1 MRALAEARPEES
13 IVQQFIAQLSWC
25 HNVRVLDRI
34 KDRPTREW
42 CLPAALEH
50 GWSQEILVIQIKSGL
65 REMEGKAL
73 TNFQRALPP
82 PDSDLAEQI
91 LNRIGVFSSELR
103 LQSAP
108 ILSSQKS
115 ATVCSNRQ
123 ELALARGRRLLF
135 N

>member
-1 MRALAEARPEES
+1 MVPAGLPRTRLES
-13 IVQQFIAQLSWC
+13 G
-25 HNVRVLDRI
+25 N
-34 KDRPTREW
+34 
-42 CLPAALEH
+42 
-50 GWSQEILVIQIKSGL
+50 LVIQIKSGL
-65 REMEGKAL
+65 REREGKAL
-73 TNFQRALPP
+73 TNFQGALPP

-91 LNRIGVFSSELR
+91 PNRIGVFSSELG

-123 ELALARGRRLLF
+123 ELALAPGRRLLF